1 MLASV
6 WSEWKKKGAICKFK
20 QPKGSSVIQEG
31 SCCQIPNPS
40 LGIEAVWQ
48 VYASSY
54 PEIIT
59 AAVSGPELVDGKEVY
74 TFKTA
79 VGTKA

>member
-1 MLASV
+1 M
-6 WSEWKKKGAICKFK
+6 KKGGAICRFNKR
-20 QPKGSSVIQEG
+20 KGSSVIQEG
-31 SCCQIPNPS
+31 SCCQIQTPR
-40 LGIEAVWQ
+40 LVEAVRQ

-54 PEIIT
+54 REIIT
-59 AAVSGPELVDGKEVY
+59 AEVSGPELVDAKEVY